1 MLVNCVLFYRQ
12 VFQFFRATY
21 ISPLLWQAT
30 PPPVYLNLEDK
41 EQVELIFVCEVFA
54 EAVFKKRFSKKKS
67 FLKKNVLQIRSKSAG
82 EHPCQSTVH
91 ALYAV
96 MRTSIED
103 FHITSHC
110 FFNI

>member
-1 MLVNCVLFYRQ
+1 MSFSTDK
-12 VFQFFRATY
+12 FFNFFGPPISLHYYGNATR
-21 ISPLLWQAT
+21 
-30 PPPVYLNLEDK
+30 PPVYLNLEDE

-82 EHPCQSTVH
+82 EHPCQSTLH